1 MEQEYGSTVL
11 PSTTHGPYRRRRINF
26 VKSPSP
32 ERKSFSSTSY
42 NPDKSSSY
50 PTTVDWDD
58 PVLNPA
64 APDTN
69 EAASH
74 AVESAA
80 DSDSSDLPELKFP
93 LRGKTTIPAEK
104 GRPAPQQNSNTEP
117 TASSKTLPAILP
129 ATKSRPRVETA
140 KVKQL
145 KSAGRRYAR
154 EDKEAR
160 ERKKEI
166 EQEELKKKYRV
177 FSYDTTTSPT
187 PKIWYFRGLAS
198 GTVKYMGCDT
208 RQGYVTD
215 QPRDL
220 EGLITELKG

>member
-1 MEQEYGSTVL
+1 MIQENDSIV
-11 PSTTHGPYRRRRINF
+11 PSTSNAPYRRRRINF

-32 ERKSFSSTSY
+32 ERRSFSSTS
-42 NPDKSSSY
+42 NSSDRSSSY

-64 APDTN
+64 ALDPNPTTY
-69 EAASH
+69 SG
-74 AVESAA
+74 VESAA
-80 DSDSSDLPELKFP
+80 ESDSSDLPELQFP
-93 LRGKTTIPAEK
+93 LRGKTTLPAEK
-104 GRPAPQQNSNTEP
+104 GRPAPQQKP
-117 TASSKTLPAILP
+117 TTGSTTSSKTLSAILP
-129 ATKSRPRVETA
+129 ATKSRPHVETA

-166 EQEELKKKYRV
+166 EQEELKKKYRM
-177 FSYDTTTSPT
+177 FSYDTTTAPT

-220 EGLITELKG
+220 ESLITDLKG